1 MIEVSTVAD
10 LQNQVRE
17 ARRGGAM
24 VGLVPTMGAFH
35 EGHLS
40 LMRRA
45 RKDGGLVVVSLF
57 VNPTQF
63 VAGEDLVSYPRDLRE
78 DRELAAA
85 AGVDLFFTPDEA
97 EVYPD
102 GFATNVEVS
111 GLTVGLCGRSR
122 PGHFRGVTTVVAK
135 LFNMARPDRA
145 YFGKKDYQQWQ
156 VIRRLARDLD
166 FGIEIIGCPIVR
178 EADGLAYSS
187 RNSYLSASERD
198 ASPVLQ
204 QTLKRARDSFAAG
217 EVSLGSLVEQ
227 VRYQI
232 EQEELATVDYVE
244 GVDAE
249 TLQPIDRVS
258 RPAIIAAAV
267 RFGSTRLID
276 NVELIP

>member
-204 QTLKRARDSFAAG
+204 QTLKRARDLFAAG
-217 EVSLGSLVEQ
+217 EVSMGSLVEQ

-249 TLQPIDRVS
+249 TLQPIDRVN
-258 RPAIIAAAV
+258 RPAVIAAAV

>member
-249 TLQPIDRVS
+249 TLQPIDRVN
-258 RPAIIAAAV
+258 RPAVIAAAV

>member
-204 QTLKRARDSFAAG
+204 KTLKRARDSFAAG

>member
-217 EVSLGSLVEQ
+217 EVSMGSLVEQ

-249 TLQPIDRVS
+249 TLQPIDRVN
-258 RPAIIAAAV
+258 RPAVIAAAV